1 MKKTNI
7 YYLIAII
14 LGGFFFQSCEE
25 DIELDLNTEN
35 QKRLV
40 LYGYLTTDTIKHELN
55 LTYTA
60 DYFFNKPPEAVNNSV
75 VKIVEYDDAGLQNPT
90 GRVIEYEEV
99 PEKDGTYISKNITY
113 AIEKKYY
120 KLTAE
125 ITAAEIQGT
134 YEAVSYCPPINR
146 SDDFYIELEFQDDWG
161 DDGYIEVKVWYQDPP
176 TQDWYL
182 FNIYKNGILI
192 TDTLAQ
198 KEVSDDTFYNGS
210 NTNGAG
216 VGYLDQSIGREKV
229 YPGDVIGFQAG
240 SVTEE
245 YAIFVWEAQAE
256 IFFGSP
262 LFDGPPANISSNI
275 SNGAFGFFATFSTA
289 YTQTVYNP

>member
-14 LGGFFFQSCEE
+14 LGGLIFQSCEE
-25 DIELDLNTEN
+25 DIEIVLNTED
-35 QKRLV
+35 QRRLV
-40 LYGYLTTDTIKHELN
+40 LYGYLTTDTMKHELN

-60 DYFFNKPPEAVNNSV
+60 DYFFNQPPEAVNNSII
-75 VKIVEYDDAGLQNPT
+75 KIIEYKDAGLQNPT
-90 GRVIEYEEV
+90 GRVIEYEEA
-99 PEKDGTYISKNITY
+99 PEKDGTYITKNITY
-113 AIEKKYY
+113 SIEAKYY
-120 KLTAE
+120 KLIAEVTAPD
-125 ITAAEIQGT
+125 IQGT

-146 SDDFYIELEFQDDWG
+146 SDDFYIELEYHDEWG
-161 DDGYIEVKVWYQDPP
+161 KDGYFEVKCWYQDLP

-182 FNIYKNGILI
+182 FNIYKNGVLI
-192 TDTLAQ
+192 TDTLDSKQ
-198 KEVSDDTFYNGS
+198 VSDDSFYNGS

-216 VGYLDQSIGREKV
+216 VGFLDQSKKSEQLH
-229 YPGDVIGFQAG
+229 PGDTILFQAG

-245 YAIFVWEAQAE
+245 YAMFIWEAQEE

-275 SNGAFGFFATFSTA
+275 SNGAFGFFTSFSTA
-289 YTQTVYNP
+289 YAKTIYIP